1 MNELRM
7 DPRLVLCAIAALPAL
22 ALAGCG
28 GGEEAASGGSGTPT
42 ASPASGSSGKK
53 EEGPT
58 KVALGEE
65 ATLTGLKGEMK
76 VRVTKVVDP
85 LPNPETER
93 PKAGRRFVGVQVTLT
108 NAGTAA
114 YRDAP
119 LNGSMLVTDL
129 PKAANPT
136 ILIGGRCTS
145 KLGTKLPIPAGAK
158 KSLCL
163 PFQVKK
169 KAEDQRV
176 PLPPELGLRAR
187 DGRVGRGVTPAQR

>member
-1 MNELRM
+1 MNELRT
-7 DPRLVLCAIAALPAL
+7 DPRLVLCAMAAVPAL

-28 GGEEAASGGSGTPT
+28 GGEEAASGGSSTPA
-42 ASPASGSSGKK
+42 ASSGASGKK

-58 KVALGEE
+58 KVALGDE
-65 ATLTGLKGEMK
+65 ATLSGLKGEMK

-108 NAGTAA
+108 NVGKGA

-136 ILIGGRCTS
+136 ILIGGNCTS
-145 KLGTKLPIPAGAK
+145 KLGTKLRMPAGTK

-169 KAEDQRV
+169 KAKISAFRFR
-176 PLPPELGLRAR
+176 LNSGFGPETGEWA
-187 DGRVGRGVTPAQR
+187 VE